1 MKNIM
6 NNTMKQI
13 LLIGLVMMATVAQA
27 TDEPNYNFQ
36 STSTMPSRHANGR
49 VSNVQVAPPA
59 TAAEYMRARG
69 TAKGQVYSASTFS
82 DPKVMQGGGG
92 SVGGGGSAAS
102 YSSGSG
108 KRGIEL
114 NSSVNVVKL
123 PALDL
128 HNKNAEVQEAAAAA
142 VSEETTSGPR
152 RVGPRDPE
160 GDPTPLGDGLWVLL
174 FLALAYLTT
183 RVVRARASKE

>member
-1 MKNIM
+1 
-6 NNTMKQI
+6 MKQI

-27 TDEPNYNFQ
+27 TDEPNYNFR
-36 STSTMPSRHANGR
+36 STSTLPGHNVNGR
-49 VSNVQVAPPA
+49 SHVQVAAPA
-59 TAAEYMRARG
+59 TAAEYQRARG
-69 TAKGQVYSASTFS
+69 TAKGQVYSASAFS

-92 SVGGGGSAAS
+92 YVAGGGSAAS

-152 RVGPRDPE
+152 RVSPIDPSGP
-160 GDPTPLGDGLWVLL
+160 PTPVGDGVWVLL
-174 FLALAYLTT
+174 LLALAYLTT
-183 RVVRARASKE
+183 RVVRARASKVS

>member
-1 MKNIM
+1 
-6 NNTMKQI
+6 MKQI

-27 TDEPNYNFQ
+27 TDEPNYNFR
-36 STSTMPSRHANGR
+36 STSAMPGHNVNGR
-49 VSNVQVAPPA
+49 SHVQVATPA
-59 TAAEYMRARG
+59 TAAEYQRARG

-92 SVGGGGSAAS
+92 YVAGGGSAAS

-160 GDPTPLGDGLWVLL
+160 GDPTPVGDGVWVMMMMALL
-174 FLALAYLTT
+174 FSGVIALRR
-183 RVVRARASKE
+183 RVRE

>member
-1 MKNIM
+1 
-6 NNTMKQI
+6 
-13 LLIGLVMMATVAQA
+13 
-27 TDEPNYNFQ
+27 
-36 STSTMPSRHANGR
+36 
-49 VSNVQVAPPA
+49 
-59 TAAEYMRARG
+59 MRARG

-92 SVGGGGSAAS
+92 YVAGGGSAAS

-123 PALDL
+123 PALEL

-152 RVGPRDPE
+152 RVSPINPE
-160 GDPTPLGDGLWVLL
+160 GDPTPVGDGVWVLL
-174 FLALAYLTT
+174 LLALAYLTT

>member
-27 TDEPNYNFQ
+27 TEEPNYNFR
-36 STSTMPSRHANGR
+36 STSTLPGHNVNGR
-49 VSNVQVAPPA
+49 SHVQVAAPA
-59 TAAEYMRARG
+59 TAAEYQRARG

-92 SVGGGGSAAS
+92 YVAGGGSAAS

-160 GDPTPLGDGLWVLL
+160 GDPTPVGDGVWVMMMMALL
-174 FLALAYLTT
+174 FSGVIALRR
-183 RVVRARASKE
+183 RVRE